1 MQKLH
6 EQNAQEIA
14 NNQILKLANENK
26 LLESKLVIAET
37 VRDDAVELAALSD
50 AARNQAANIME
61 IMKKEN
67 EVAVSNS
74 DYERLKADT
83 HEKRA
88 DFNGK
93 VAGWLLAVN
102 VSLCAWIL
110 IYLGG

>member
-14 NNQILKLANENK
+14 NNQILKLANEVK
-26 LLESKLVIAET
+26 LLESKLVLAKTLEEDAEIK
-37 VRDDAVELAALSD
+37 LQ
-50 AARNQAANIME
+50 QAE
-61 IMKKEN
+61 KERG
-67 EVAVSNS
+67 VAVSNS

-102 VSLCAWIL
+102 VSLCASIL
-110 IYLGG
+110 IYLGVI

>member
-1 MQKLH
+1 MSQKLH

-14 NNQILKLANENK
+14 NNQILKLANQVK
-26 LLESKLVIAET
+26 LLESKLVTADMLKEDANRKFEQAEKG
-37 VRDDAVELAALSD
+37 RG
-50 AARNQAANIME
+50 
-61 IMKKEN
+61 
-67 EVAVSNS
+67 VAVSNR

-102 VSLCAWIL
+102 AILCASIL
-110 IYLGG
+110 IYLVSHYL

>member
-14 NNQILKLANENK
+14 NNQILKLANEVK
-26 LLESKLVIAET
+26 LLESKLVLAKTLEEDAEIK
-37 VRDDAVELAALSD
+37 LQ
-50 AARNQAANIME
+50 QAE
-61 IMKKEN
+61 KERG
-67 EVAVSNS
+67 VAVSNS

-102 VSLCAWIL
+102 VSLCASIL